1 VLFVVPGNEQRISRG
16 VAMSRLS
23 GENCQNFAKEAQFGG
38 TIGESKDFVDPGV
51 WLKDFTLTQHWML
64 YKACGWRLW
73 GDSKTEL

>member
-38 TIGESKDFVDPGV
+38 TIGESKDFVVPGEISVAQGFYLDPTLDALQSL
-51 WLKDFTLTQHWML
+51 WLAPVGRFQN
-64 YKACGWRLW
+64 
-73 GDSKTEL
+73 